1 MSSTNDYPKPISFT
15 KEWHTKPYAFIS
27 PSRPELSAAGKN
39 VVITGGGSGIGNAI
53 AVAFAQASAKSVSIL
68 GRRLET
74 LKLGAEKITTAATE
88 AHTST
93 QVFYETADLRQ
104 RSAVDEALASIVS
117 RVGKIDIFVSN
128 AGTLPTPGLIREYDV
143 EDYLGGVVEN
153 IRSAL
158 NAVQGFLAVAGPDPV
173 LLNTSSCLAN
183 IAPMPGVSGYAVSKA
198 AVLKMIEYVAAENP
212 YVRVVSAQPGWV
224 ATEVNGYQAEAPDQ
238 AELPG
243 QFYVWLAS
251 AEAEFLKGKFVWVNW
266 DAEELVKR
274 AEEIRGSKLLNWIVE
289 GVPM

>member
-1 MSSTNDYPKPISFT
+1 MSSSNDYPKPISFT

-53 AVAFAQASAKSVSIL
+53 AVAFSQASAKSVSIL

-74 LKLGAEKITTAATE
+74 LKSGAEKITTAATQ
-88 AHTST
+88 ARTST
-93 QVFYETADLRQ
+93 QVLYEVADLRQ

-117 RVGKIDIFVSN
+117 RVGKIDIVVSN
-128 AGTLPTPGLIREYDV
+128 AGTLPTPGLIRAYDV

-173 LLNTSSCLAN
+173 LLNTSSCLGN
-183 IAPMPGVSGYAVSKA
+183 IAPMPGLSGYAVSKA
-198 AVLKMIEYVAAENP
+198 AVLKMMEYVAAENP
-212 YVRVVSAQPGWV
+212 HVRVVSAQPGWV
-224 ATEVNGYQAEAPDQ
+224 ATEGNGYQAEAPDQ

-243 QFYVWLAS
+243 PFYVWLAS

>member
-1 MSSTNDYPKPISFT
+1 MSSSNDYPKPVSFT
-15 KEWHTKPYAFIS
+15 KEWHSKPYPFIS

-53 AVAFAQASAKSVSIL
+53 AVAFAQANAKSVSIL
-68 GRRLET
+68 GRRRET
-74 LKLGAEKITTAATE
+74 LKAGAEKITTAATD
-88 AHTST
+88 AQTST
-93 QVFYETADLRQ
+93 QVLCETADLRQ
-104 RSAVDEALASIVS
+104 RSAVDQALASIVS
-117 RVGKIDIFVSN
+117 QVGKVDVFVSN
-128 AGTLPTPGLIREYDV
+128 AGSLPTPGLIREYDV
-143 EDYLGGVVEN
+143 EDYLGSVVEN
-153 IRSAL
+153 LQSAL
-158 NAVQGFLAVAGPDPV
+158 NAVQGFLAVAGPGAV

-183 IAPMPGVSGYAVSKA
+183 VAPMPGVSGYAVSKA
-198 AVLKMIEYVAAENP
+198 AVLKMMEYVAAENP
-212 YVRVVSAQPGWV
+212 HVRVVSAQPGWV

-251 AEAEFLKGKFVWVNW
+251 AEAEFLKGKFVWANW
-266 DAEELVKR
+266 DAEELMQR